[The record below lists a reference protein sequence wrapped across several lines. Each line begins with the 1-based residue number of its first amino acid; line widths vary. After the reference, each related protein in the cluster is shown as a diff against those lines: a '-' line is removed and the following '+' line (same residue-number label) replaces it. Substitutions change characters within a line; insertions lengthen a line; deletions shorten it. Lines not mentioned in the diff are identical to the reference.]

1 MSNQEVLLYF
11 KGGKSVSNVK
21 WYRDG
26 KVYYE
31 TAGIGYAMK
40 VGFGIVVFADE
51 YIETYVVNVGTSE
64 LLFTMVRA
72 GSAMLSNAIKTQ
84 RGTCK
89 PAAGS
94 MVQ

>member
-31 TAGIGYAMK
+31 SGGIGYA
-40 VGFGIVVFADE
+40 DE
-51 YIETYVVNVGTSE
+51 SW
-64 LLFTMVRA
+64 LWDRCLR
-72 GSAMLSNAIKTQ
+72 
-84 RGTCK
+84 
-89 PAAGS
+89 
-94 MVQ
+94 